1 MNRYLLIS
9 GLLVVS
15 SLLGGAPPAPTGGSQ
30 VELLQIEG
38 VREFP
43 DATEPGAVQ
52 YACASGASS
61 LAAYFAQ
68 QELPFIKDL
77 VRKYQGR
84 KACHIHYE
92 PTVRGFRALT
102 DDRPITGFVSGIH
115 PDDFVADRKP
125 VGDSLAVVKTIL
137 ERTTEQLDVTLTIVE
152 DYGAEH
158 WPASLERHFP
168 NTRHKIQLIR
178 SDAEDTHPWGQ
189 DYVKA
194 GSVNGELRLLTTRR
208 LYEGRAADGDR
219 FLPLLNAFSDGRFV
233 RSKLSW
239 EGGDLQFSRD
249 PRDPSKTI
257 LFYGSTVRD
266 YWGAELRP
274 REFGWV
280 LQVEFGADSVMDMS
294 HIGPH
299 TDYLVAFPPE
309 GGLVLVSEP
318 VRNDFVLARSIIA
331 ALQEMYGRRAP
342 DEIEGSLGILTR
354 IETGGGE
361 QAVGEMMR
369 QLDIL
374 RGKLPLIQLD
384 VDPQTDVDMT
394 AHIESHCP
402 QDVRECFTP
411 EGRHT
416 LFKVNRDLLRK
427 LVDLKID
434 QEEEERVHWQ
444 LLNLLESQLPLGG
457 ALIDDQLGR
466 LAQTL
471 KGRGFRVVRV
481 PYLFADRQTKGW
493 PGVSYV
499 NLLAMGKQLYT
510 PAFGLGK
517 AEEAYF
523 AQIRKKLPG
532 YELIPLQSRMGV
544 ASNGGIHCVFGIIRQ
559 P

>member
-1 MNRYLLIS
+1 MKLQLLIS
-9 GLLVVS
+9 GLLVAS
-15 SLLGGAPPAPTGGSQ
+15 SLLGGVPPESAAGGQ
-30 VELLQIEG
+30 VELLRIEG

-43 DATEPGAVQ
+43 EATEPGAVQ
-52 YACASGASS
+52 YACAADASA
-61 LAAYFAQ
+61 LAAFFAT
-68 QELPFIKDL
+68 QELPFVNDL
-77 VRKYQGR
+77 VRKYKGR

-102 DDRPITGFVSGIH
+102 DDRPITGFISGIH

-125 VGDSLAVVKTIL
+125 VGDSLAVVKSIL
-137 ERTTEQLDVTLTIVE
+137 ERATEPLDVTLTIVE
-152 DYGAEH
+152 DYGAAN
-158 WPASLERHFP
+158 WPSALERHFP
-168 NTRHKIQLIR
+168 NTRHQIQLVR

-208 LYEGRAADGDR
+208 LYEGRATDGDR
-219 FLPLLNAFSDGRFV
+219 FLPLLNAFSDGRYV

-257 LFYGSTVRD
+257 LFYGSTIRD

-280 LQVEFGADSVMDMS
+280 LQVEFGADSVVDIS

-309 GGLVLVSEP
+309 GGLALVSEP
-318 VRNDFVLARSIIA
+318 VRNDFLLARSIILE
-331 ALQEMYGRRAP
+331 LQKLYGRRSP
-342 DEIEGSLGILTR
+342 KELEGSLGILTR

-361 QAVGEMMR
+361 QAIAEMLR
-369 QLDIL
+369 QLDLL
-374 RGKLPLIQLD
+374 REELPLIPLD
-384 VDPQTDVDMT
+384 VDPQTDIEMT
-394 AHIESHCP
+394 AHIASHCSD
-402 QDVRECFTP
+402 DVRECFTP
-411 EGRHT
+411 EGRRT
-416 LFKVNRDLLRK
+416 LFNTNKDLLRR

-434 QEEEERVHWQ
+434 QEAEERVHWQ
-444 LLNLLESQLPLGG
+444 LLNLLESQLPMGG
-457 ALIDDQLGR
+457 ALIDDQLAR

-471 KGRGFRVVRV
+471 KGRGYRVVRI
-481 PYLFADRQTKGW
+481 PYLFADRQTRGW

-499 NLLAMGKQLYT
+499 NLLAMGMQLYT

-517 AEEAYF
+517 AEESYF
-523 AQIRKKLPG
+523 AQMRKKLPG
-532 YELIPLQSRMGV
+532 YEIVPLDARMGV
-544 ASNGGIHCVFGIIRQ
+544 ASNGGIHCIFGIIRQ